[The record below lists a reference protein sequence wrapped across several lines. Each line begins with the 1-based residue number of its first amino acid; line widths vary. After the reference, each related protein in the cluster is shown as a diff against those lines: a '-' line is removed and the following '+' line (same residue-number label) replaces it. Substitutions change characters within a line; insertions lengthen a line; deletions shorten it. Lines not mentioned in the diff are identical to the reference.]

1 MNMVSL
7 SYGKGIYDPQ
17 RLVIPFYGDAKVRI
31 LSRVSE
37 FMDHSFSTY
46 EEFSTKLTYLTP
58 FKRTHK
64 YVRIMDKKC

>member
-1 MNMVSL
+1 MNMISL
-7 SYGKGIYDPQ
+7 SYGEGIYDPQ
-17 RLVIPFYGDAKVRI
+17 RLVIPFFVDAKVRI

-46 EEFSTKLTYLTP
+46 AKFSTKLTFLTP

-64 YVRIMDKKC
+64 YLRIMDKKF